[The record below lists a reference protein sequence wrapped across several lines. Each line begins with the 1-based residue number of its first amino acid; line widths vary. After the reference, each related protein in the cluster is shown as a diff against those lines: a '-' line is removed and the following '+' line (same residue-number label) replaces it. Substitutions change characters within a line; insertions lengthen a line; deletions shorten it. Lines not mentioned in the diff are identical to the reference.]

1 MLFLLAL
8 GFIIFILK
16 FGRSVSEKL
25 ISWTVS
31 LSSEVSVITVAL
43 SILVPRRVPQRE
55 H

>member
-25 ISWTVS
+25 S
-31 LSSEVSVITVAL
+31 AG
-43 SILVPRRVPQRE
+43 R
-55 H
+55 